1 MNIRKIIQNKL
12 YDVNDIAY
20 YFLVL
25 TKKKYLR
32 EPLLYNNVYKIID
45 YDAIHPIIQ
54 AIFVYY
60 DVFYDYILLIIYI
73 SKYCDQ

>member
-25 TKKKYLR
+25 TKKKYLILR
-32 EPLLYNNVYKIID
+32 EPLFYNHVYKIID

-54 AIFVYY
+54 AILV
-60 DVFYDYILLIIYI
+60 
-73 SKYCDQ
+73 CMC